1 MNSSLR
7 PVSQLGLILALLVL
21 ALTLRPSMAAIG
33 PVLPFIQQEL
43 PFSFSL
49 ASLLTMLPVL
59 AMGLGILCAHYFAQK
74 LGPYLLIFWAAAAI
88 GLATL
93 IRLWSA
99 SVWDLIL
106 TAVVSG
112 LGIAMVQ
119 AVAPAVIKQ
128 RFASHAALVMGWYIS
143 AIIAGAALAASL
155 SAYLAEALQSWRL
168 ALGGWALLSVL
179 ALLAWFSQRSGLRQ
193 LAAPG
198 SGQNPLGYRKYRR
211 GWTLA
216 WFFGLVTCAFTCVLA
231 WLPAYYV
238 ELGWPEPKAGLLLG
252 FMISMEVLS
261 GIVSPMLASRLYD
274 RRPVLLALALL
285 MLAGFA
291 GLVLWPAAAWLWA
304 ALLGLGIGGL
314 FPLSLIVA
322 MDHRKDAQQA
332 ASLTAFV
339 QAVGYTLAAFSPLVA
354 GLIRDLTQS
363 FSLSWLVLA
372 LVCLLVLWMAGR
384 FNPAG
389 YADCFAAKSSVT

>member
-7 PVSQLGLILALLVL
+7 SAPQLGLILALILL

-59 AMGLGILCAHYFAQK
+59 AMGLGILSAHFFAQK
-74 LGPYLLIFWAAAAI
+74 LGPYRLIFWAAAAI

-93 IRLWSA
+93 ARFWTY

-106 TAVVSG
+106 TAVLSG

-119 AVAPAVIKQ
+119 AVLPAVIKQ

-143 AIIAGAALAASL
+143 AIIAGAALAASV
-155 SAYLAEALQSWRL
+155 SAYLAEVLQSWRL
-168 ALGGWALLSVL
+168 ALGSWGLLSVL
-179 ALLAWFSQRSGLRQ
+179 ALLAWYLLKPSLSQ
-193 LAAPG
+193 LAAPTA
-198 SGQNPLGYRKYRR
+198 GQNPLGYRKFRR

-238 ELGWPEPKAGLLLG
+238 ELGWSEPEAGLLLG

-274 RRPVLLALALL
+274 RRPVLVVLALL

-291 GLVLWPAAAWLWA
+291 GLLLWPAAGWLWA
-304 ALLGLGIGGL
+304 GLLGLGIGGL

-322 MDHRKDAQQA
+322 MDHRTEAQQA

-339 QAVGYTLAAFSPLVA
+339 QAVGYTLAAFSPLFA

-363 FSLSWLVLA
+363 FHLSWLLLA
-372 LVCLLVLWMAGR
+372 LVSLLVLGLCSR
-384 FNPAG
+384 FNPRF
-389 YADCFAAKSSVT
+389 YADCFATKSSVN